1 MAAVDLIF
9 RGLKTRRGV
18 SAGLVRVHTR
28 EHRRRV
34 FFFCRFDGSGTGLE
48 WTGLFFCCA
57 FLLWLRAGGV
67 GIQFS
72 GANCTTQQ
80 TCYTDRV
87 PRGWLSCL
95 VLWIGQQCSQRGIFI
110 FQLHRLQGVQVFAF
124 TTLIQ
129 NIILDR

>member
-1 MAAVDLIF
+1 MP
-9 RGLKTRRGV
+9 V
-18 SAGLVRVHTR
+18 SSGFTR
-28 EHRRRV
+28 ESTEGGFSFSV
-34 FFFCRFDGSGTGLE
+34 ASMEAAPVLNGLACFFAV
-48 WTGLFFCCA
+48 FFCCA

-110 FQLHRLQGVQVFAF
+110 FQLHRLQGVQVFAL